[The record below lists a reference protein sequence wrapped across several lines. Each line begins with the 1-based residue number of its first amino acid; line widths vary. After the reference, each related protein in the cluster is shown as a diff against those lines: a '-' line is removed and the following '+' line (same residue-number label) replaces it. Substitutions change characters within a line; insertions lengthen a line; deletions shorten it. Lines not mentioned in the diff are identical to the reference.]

1 MDIDKL
7 LEDEETVSGAD
18 SPKGKETVSEETVG
32 AGGESPGGEEVR
44 ISPRT
49 GKPID
54 KSKSHKRKGKPRG
67 GNSPV
72 IGDNG
77 LMLEPGDNT

>member
-32 AGGESPGGEEVR
+32 AGGESPGGKEGQAEGR
-44 ISPRT
+44 QLSC
-49 GKPID
+49 D
-54 KSKSHKRKGKPRG
+54 W
-67 GNSPV
+67 
-72 IGDNG
+72 
-77 LMLEPGDNT
+77 